1 MLTMRTRYA
10 LKALTFLAERGD
22 RQPTLIGDLSERGG
36 IPKKYLEA
44 ILREL
49 KQHGILS
56 AQRGRGGGYAL
67 RKHPSDVS
75 MADVIRALDGP
86 IALVPCLSRT
96 AYRPCDECRSER
108 ACGVRLVLRDVH
120 EAMVDA
126 LERTTLE
133 SLVKRTREALDD
145 ALTAPRYT
153 I

>member
-10 LKALTFLAERGD
+10 LKALTFLAEREG
-22 RQPTLIGDLSERGG
+22 REPTLIGDLSARGG

-56 AQRGRGGGYAL
+56 AQRGRGGGYSL
-67 RKHPSDVS
+67 LKPPSQVTL
-75 MADVIRALDGP
+75 ADVIRALDGP
-86 IALVPCLSRT
+86 IAPVPCLSRT
-96 AYRPCDECRSER
+96 AYRPCDECRNER
-108 ACGVRLVLRDVH
+108 VCGVRLVLRDVH

-133 SLVKRTREALDD
+133 ALLDRTREALDE
-145 ALTAPRYT
+145 AVAGARYT

>member
-22 RQPTLIGDLSERGG
+22 REPTLIGELSERGN

-56 AQRGRGGGYAL
+56 AQRGRGGGYTLLKA
-67 RKHPSDVS
+67 PSQVS
-75 MADVIRALDGP
+75 LADVIRALDGP
-86 IALVPCLSRT
+86 IAPVPCLSRT
-96 AYRPCDECRSER
+96 AYRPCDECRNET

-120 EAMVDA
+120 VAMVDA

-133 SLVKRTREALDD
+133 ELVKRTREAVEDTL
-145 ALTAPRYT
+145 AGARYS